1 MITLN
6 KRIEE
11 LRKEKGISAITLNNA
26 LKLPKGAIDKF
37 EAGKQTPTKIQIEK
51 IAEYFEVSTMYLKGE
66 TNDRFRMSSWMED
79 AMNEPDPEPVT
90 PMVLKKPKKEK
101 EPKPE
106 GALLDGLLATPQAR
120 ELMKEIVLETLRSP
134 EGQALIRR
142 ALK

>member
-11 LRKEKGISAITLNNA
+11 LRKERGISAIALNTA
-26 LKLPKGAIDKF
+26 LRLPKGAVEKF
-37 EAGKQTPTKIQIEK
+37 ESGKLTPTKIQIEK
-51 IAEYFEVSTMYLKGE
+51 LAEYFEVSTMYLKGE

-90 PMVLKKPKKEK
+90 PKALKKPKK

-106 GALLDGLLATPQAR
+106 GALLDGLLATAQAR